1 MIITSVLEREDE
13 NFFNTC
19 VIISPNGEITGKCR
33 KNHIPPI
40 EAAFLES
47 GGFDQ
52 QVFETEFG
60 KIGIVICYER
70 HFPLVWLMN
79 GLEGAEVVFNP
90 SSEDEN
96 SFSERLWFVEGVNAA
111 AANGFFTVAVNRTGI
126 ETFRDGTNFTYFG
139 SNYVASPE
147 GFRTPHLP
155 RNVDGLLITEI
166 DLNRCKKAKQD
177 FSFHQNQHLEHYADY
192 LSSVNCKS
200 KPDK

>member
-1 MIITSVLEREDE
+1 MIITSILEREDE
-13 NFFNTC
+13 KIFNTC
-19 VIISPNGEITGKCR
+19 LIISTTGEIIGKYR

-47 GGFDQ
+47 GKFDR
-52 QVFETEFG
+52 QVFDTEFG

-70 HFPLVWLMN
+70 HFPLMWMTN
-79 GLEGAEVVFNP
+79 GLEGAEIVFNP

-111 AANGFFTVAVNRTGI
+111 AANGFFTVNVNRTGT
-126 ETFRDGTNFTYFG
+126 ETFNDGSSFTYFG

-155 RNVDGLLITEI
+155 KNVDGLLISEI
-166 DLNRCKKAKQD
+166 DLGLCRKAKEN
-177 FSFHQNQHLEHYADY
+177 FSFHGNQHLKYYADK
-192 LSSVNCKS
+192 LSFINFKA
-200 KPDK
+200 KT